1 MFHRPL
7 PRNLRLSHDLSP
19 DQVSQAWEFLVSLC
33 QNPHL
38 LEMEP
43 PEHLSHLTESDW
55 HLLDSLLYREMK
67 LKEQSL
73 LQ

>member
-1 MFHRPL
+1 
-7 PRNLRLSHDLSP
+7 
-19 DQVSQAWEFLVSLC
+19 VSLC

-38 LEMEP
+38 LEIKP